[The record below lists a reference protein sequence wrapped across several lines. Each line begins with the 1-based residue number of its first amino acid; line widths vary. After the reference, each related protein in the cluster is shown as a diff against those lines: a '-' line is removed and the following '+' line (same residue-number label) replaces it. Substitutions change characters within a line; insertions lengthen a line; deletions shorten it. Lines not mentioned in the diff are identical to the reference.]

1 MELNDQI
8 GQNIRKYRKERRMT
22 QQELSSALLVSYQAI
37 SAWERGQ
44 SYPDLPNAVRLARF
58 FGISL
63 DRLVSVEKE

>member
-1 MELNDQI
+1 MRGDEMFAHRLKEL
-8 GQNIRKYRKERRMT
+8 RKEKNMT
-22 QQELSSALLVSYQAI
+22 QQQLSNALLVSYQAV

-63 DRLVSVEKE
+63 DRLVGIQK